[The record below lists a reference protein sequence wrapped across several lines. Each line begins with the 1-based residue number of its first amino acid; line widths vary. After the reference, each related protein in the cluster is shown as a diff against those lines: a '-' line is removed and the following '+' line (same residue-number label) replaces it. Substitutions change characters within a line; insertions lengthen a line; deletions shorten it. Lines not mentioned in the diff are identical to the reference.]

1 MSKQNLIIIYKFK
14 SLYNILEEL
23 SLDLNYNVVF
33 ASDVDALNS
42 KVANLKSYLIIS
54 SKIYLNISNQIILNN
69 TPINIL
75 KLVEKINTEFLKI
88 QFYNQSEIKLSNYIL
103 DLNSRELTWKN
114 IKIRLTE
121 KETNTIIYLS
131 KSQRSV
137 TVGELQKKVWSY
149 KSDIET
155 HTVETHIYR
164 LRKKILKTFND
175 DQFIISENNGYQ
187 INLNKT
193 KT

>member
-1 MSKQNLIIIYKFK
+1 VSKQNLIIIYKFK

-164 LRKKILKTFND
+164 LRKKILKAFND

-193 KT
+193 KA

>member
-1 MSKQNLIIIYKFK
+1 VSKQNLIIIYKFK

-137 TVGELQKKVWSY
+137 TVAELQKKVWSY

-164 LRKKILKTFND
+164 LRKKILKAFND

-193 KT
+193 KA

>member
-88 QFYNQSEIKLSNYIL
+88 HFYNQSELKLGNYIL
-103 DLNSRELTWKN
+103 DLNSRELIWKN

-131 KSQRSV
+131 KSQRSA

-175 DQFIISENNGYQ
+175 NQFIISENNGYQ
-187 INLNKT
+187 INLNKP